1 MSDTQHKTNQLPI
14 VAVLIMGT
22 FIAILNQTL
31 LTTALPPIMRDL
43 NITPGL
49 AQWLTTVFMLVN
61 GIMIPV
67 TAFLIEKFTTRKLFM
82 AAMSLFTA
90 GTLIC
95 ALSFSFPALIA
106 GRVVQAAGAGI
117 MMPLMQTVLLLIFPK
132 EKRGSAMGMVG
143 LVIAFAPAVGPT
155 LSGWIVDRYPWEVLF
170 YLLLPFAVIDMIAAH
185 FILKNVTEQ
194 TSPKMDVTSIILS
207 SLGFGGIL
215 YGFSSAG
222 VAGWTGADV
231 LAGFAV
237 GSVALFWFIWRQ
249 LHLEEPILEFRV
261 FKYPMFTLATII
273 GMVVFMSMIGAAT
286 IVPMYMQDMRH
297 FTAMESGM
305 MLFPGA
311 VVMGLM
317 SPITGRIFD
326 KIGARILSITGLT
339 AIFVTTLLLTHLTK
353 TTPFAYLSTVY
364 AIRMVGMGMVLMP
377 VTTAGLNQ
385 LPRHL
390 IPHGTAMNN
399 TMRQMSGSIGTAV
412 LITIM
417 TQRALTDPAGP
428 SSDTAMIHGVNLAFM
443 TAAAL
448 SGIGLVLSFFIKQH
462 RRGRLD
468 GSRRKQAKGRLAI
481 HEK

>member
-1 MSDTQHKTNQLPI
+1 MSETKQTINKLPI
-14 VAVLIMGT
+14 VAVLITGT

-95 ALSFSFPALIA
+95 ALSFSFPVLIA
-106 GRVVQAAGAGI
+106 GRIVQAAGAGI

-143 LVIAFAPAVGPT
+143 LVIAFAPALGPT
-155 LSGWIVDRYPWEVLF
+155 LSGWIVDRYPWEILF
-170 YLLLPFAVIDMIAAH
+170 YLLLPFAVIDMVVAF

-194 TSPKMDVTSIILS
+194 TSPKMDAASIILS

-222 VAGWTGADV
+222 VDGWTSPDV
-231 LAGFAV
+231 LTGFAV
-237 GSVALFWFIWRQ
+237 GAVTLFWFIWRQ
-249 LHLEEPILEFRV
+249 LHLKEPILEFRV
-261 FKYPMFTLATII
+261 FKYPMFTLATVI
-273 GMVVFMSMIGAAT
+273 GMVVFMAMIGAAT
-286 IVPMYMQDMRH
+286 IVPIYMQDMRH

-339 AIFVTTLLLTHLTK
+339 AIFITTLLLSHLSEK
-353 TTPFAYLSTVY
+353 TPFAYLSIVY
-364 AIRMVGMGMVLMP
+364 AFRMVGMGMVLMP

-399 TMRQMSGSIGTAV
+399 TLRQMSGSIGTAI

-417 TQRALTDPAGP
+417 TQRALSDPAGP
-428 SSDTAMIHGVNLAFM
+428 GTETAMIHGVNLAFM
-443 TAAAL
+443 TAAGL
-448 SGIGLVLSFFIKQH
+448 SGIGLILAFFIKH
-462 RRGRLD
+462 NHRGRLNHHK
-468 GSRRKQAKGRLAI
+468 RKAAKSGFAL

>member
-1 MSDTQHKTNQLPI
+1 MKQTTNKLPI
-14 VAVLIMGT
+14 VAVLITGT

-31 LTTALPPIMRDL
+31 LTTAIPPIMRDL
-43 NITPGL
+43 QITPNL
-49 AQWLTTVFMLVN
+49 AQWLTTIFMLVN

-82 AAMSLFTA
+82 TAMGLFST

-95 ALSFSFPALIA
+95 ALSVSFPVLIV
-106 GRVVQAAGAGI
+106 GRIVQAAGAGI

-143 LVIAFAPAVGPT
+143 LVIAFAPALGPT
-155 LSGWIVDRYPWEVLF
+155 LSGWVVDHYPWEVLF
-170 YLLLPFAVIDMIAAH
+170 YLLLPFAVIDMIVAY

-194 TSPKMDVTSIILS
+194 TSPKLDTPSIILS

-215 YGFSSAG
+215 FGFGSAG
-222 VAGWTGADV
+222 VDGWTSFDV
-231 LAGFAV
+231 LASFAF
-237 GSVALFWFIWRQ
+237 GSVALVWFIRRQ
-249 LHLEEPILEFRV
+249 LRLEEPILEFRV
-261 FKYPMFTLATII
+261 FKYPMFTLATMI
-273 GMVVFMSMIGAAT
+273 GMVVFMAMIGAAT
-286 IVPMYMQDMRH
+286 IIPIYMQDMRH
-297 FTAMESGM
+297 FSAMESGK

-311 VVMGLM
+311 VAMGLM

-339 AIFVTTLLLTHLTK
+339 AIFITTLLLSQLSQS
-353 TTPFAYLSTVY
+353 TPFAYLSIVY
-364 AIRMVGMGMVLMP
+364 AIRMIGMGMVLMP

-399 TMRQMSGSIGTAV
+399 TMRQMAGSIGTAI

-428 SSDTAMIHGVNLAFM
+428 RSETAMIHGVNLAFM
-443 TAAAL
+443 AAA
-448 SGIGLVLSFFIKQH
+448 GLAGLGLILSFFIK
-462 RRGRLD
+462 
-468 GSRRKQAKGRLAI
+468 RKQRRREQPKNHLAFD
-481 HEK
+481 KNS

>member
-1 MSDTQHKTNQLPI
+1 MSETQHKTNQLPI

-170 YLLLPFAVIDMIAAH
+170 YL
-185 FILKNVTEQ
+185 
-194 TSPKMDVTSIILS
+194 SPVRRD
-207 SLGFGGIL
+207 
-215 YGFSSAG
+215 
-222 VAGWTGADV
+222 
-231 LAGFAV
+231 
-237 GSVALFWFIWRQ
+237 
-249 LHLEEPILEFRV
+249 
-261 FKYPMFTLATII
+261 
-273 GMVVFMSMIGAAT
+273 
-286 IVPMYMQDMRH
+286 RH
-297 FTAMESGM
+297 
-305 MLFPGA
+305 
-311 VVMGLM
+311 
-317 SPITGRIFD
+317 D
-326 KIGARILSITGLT
+326 C
-339 AIFVTTLLLTHLTK
+339 
-353 TTPFAYLSTVY
+353 
-364 AIRMVGMGMVLMP
+364 
-377 VTTAGLNQ
+377 
-385 LPRHL
+385 
-390 IPHGTAMNN
+390 
-399 TMRQMSGSIGTAV
+399 
-412 LITIM
+412 
-417 TQRALTDPAGP
+417 RALYFKKCHRTDIA
-428 SSDTAMIHGVNLAFM
+428 
-443 TAAAL
+443 
-448 SGIGLVLSFFIKQH
+448 
-462 RRGRLD
+462 
-468 GSRRKQAKGRLAI
+468 
-481 HEK
+481 

>member
-1 MSDTQHKTNQLPI
+1 MSETQHTTNKLPI
-14 VAVLIMGT
+14 VAVLITGT

-31 LTTALPPIMRDL
+31 LTTALPPIMKDL

-49 AQWLTTVFMLVN
+49 AQWLTTIFMLVN

-82 AAMSLFTA
+82 AAMALFTA

-95 ALSFSFPALIA
+95 ALSFSFPVLIV
-106 GRVVQAAGAGI
+106 GRIVQAAGAGI

-143 LVIAFAPAVGPT
+143 LVIAFAPAIGPT

-170 YLLLPFAVIDMIAAH
+170 YLLLPFAIIDMIVAY

-194 TSPKMDVTSIILS
+194 TSPKMDVPSIILS

-222 VAGWTGADV
+222 VVGWTGVDV
-231 LAGFAV
+231 LIGFAV
-237 GSVALFWFIWRQ
+237 GSVTLFWFIWRQ
-249 LHLEEPILEFRV
+249 LHLKEPILEFRV
-261 FKYPMFTLATII
+261 FKYPMFTLATVI
-273 GMVVFMSMIGAAT
+273 GMVVFMAMIGAAT
-286 IVPMYMQDMRH
+286 IVPIYMQDMRH

-339 AIFVTTLLLTHLTK
+339 AIFVTTLLLTHLST

-364 AIRMVGMGMVLMP
+364 AIRMIGMGMVLMP

-417 TQRALTDPAGP
+417 TQRALADPAGP
-428 SSDTAMIHGVNLAFM
+428 GSDTAMIHGVNLAFM

-448 SGIGLVLSFFIKQH
+448 SGIGLILSFFIKQNH
-462 RRGRLD
+462 RGRLD
-468 GSRRKQAKGRLAI
+468 DRRRKQAKSRLVL

>member
-1 MSDTQHKTNQLPI
+1 MSETERTTNKLPI
-14 VAVLIMGT
+14 VAVLITGT

-31 LTTALPPIMRDL
+31 LTTALPPIMEDL

-49 AQWLTTVFMLVN
+49 AQWLTTIFMLVN

-82 AAMSLFTA
+82 TAMSLFTA

-95 ALSFSFPALIA
+95 ALSFSFPVLIV
-106 GRVVQAAGAGI
+106 GRIVQAAGAGI

-143 LVIAFAPAVGPT
+143 LVIAFAPAIGPT

-170 YLLLPFAVIDMIAAH
+170 YLLLPFAVIDVIVAY

-194 TSPKMDVTSIILS
+194 TSPKLDVASIILS

-222 VAGWTGADV
+222 VSGWSSADV
-231 LAGFAV
+231 LIGFAV
-237 GSVALFWFIWRQ
+237 GGITLVWFIWRQ

-261 FKYPMFTLATII
+261 FQYPMFTLATVI
-273 GMVVFMSMIGAAT
+273 GMVVFMAMIGAAT
-286 IVPMYMQDMRH
+286 IVPIYMQDMRH

-311 VVMGLM
+311 VMMGLM

-326 KIGARILSITGLT
+326 KIGARTLSITGLT
-339 AIFVTTLLLTHLTK
+339 AIFITTLLLTHLSE
-353 TTPFAYLSTVY
+353 TTPFAYLSVVY
-364 AIRMVGMGMVLMP
+364 AVRMIGMGMVLMP

-417 TQRALTDPAGP
+417 TQRALADPAGP
-428 SSDTAMIHGVNLAFM
+428 GSETAMIHGVNVAFM
-443 TAAAL
+443 AAAVL
-448 SGIGLVLSFFIKQH
+448 AGIGLVLSFFIKQNH
-462 RRGRLD
+462 R
-468 GSRRKQAKGRLAI
+468 GSLGDRRKKQTKSRLVF
-481 HEK
+481 HEE

>member
-1 MSDTQHKTNQLPI
+1 
-14 VAVLIMGT
+14 
-22 FIAILNQTL
+22 
-31 LTTALPPIMRDL
+31 
-43 NITPGL
+43 
-49 AQWLTTVFMLVN
+49 
-61 GIMIPV
+61 
-67 TAFLIEKFTTRKLFM
+67 M

-215 YGFSSAG
+215 YAFSSAG

-237 GSVALFWFIWRQ
+237 GSVTLFWFIWRQ

-317 SPITGRIFD
+317 SPITGRI
-326 KIGARILSITGLT
+326 
-339 AIFVTTLLLTHLTK
+339 LTK
-353 TTPFAYLSTVY
+353 SRADLEHHRFDGDLRDHIALDPSDKDDAFCVFVCRLCDSDGRHGDGAHACYNSRLEPAPAPFDSSRNGHEQYDE
-364 AIRMVGMGMVLMP
+364 
-377 VTTAGLNQ
+377 
-385 LPRHL
+385 
-390 IPHGTAMNN
+390 
-399 TMRQMSGSIGTAV
+399 
-412 LITIM
+412 
-417 TQRALTDPAGP
+417 TDVRIDRDGC
-428 SSDTAMIHGVNLAFM
+428 SHHHHDTACAGRSCRSVFGYGDDSRRQSGVYD
-443 TAAAL
+443 
-448 SGIGLVLSFFIKQH
+448 
-462 RRGRLD
+462 RGRIVGNRI
-468 GSRRKQAKGRLAI
+468 GSLI
-481 HEK
+481 LY

>member
-1 MSDTQHKTNQLPI
+1 MSETQQKINKMPI
-14 VAVLIMGT
+14 VAVLITGT

-95 ALSFSFPALIA
+95 ALSFSFPALIV
-106 GRVVQAAGAGI
+106 GRIVQAAGAGI

-143 LVIAFAPAVGPT
+143 LVIAFAPALGPT

-170 YLLLPFAVIDMIAAH
+170 YLLLPFAIIDMIIAS

-194 TSPKMDVTSIILS
+194 TSPKMDVPSIILS
-207 SLGFGGIL
+207 SFGFGGIL

-222 VAGWTGADV
+222 VDGWTGPDV
-231 LAGFAV
+231 LAGFAIGAV
-237 GSVALFWFIWRQ
+237 TLFWFIWRQ
-249 LHLEEPILEFRV
+249 LHLKEPILEFRV
-261 FKYPMFTLATII
+261 FKYPMFTLATVI
-273 GMVVFMSMIGAAT
+273 GMVVFMAMIGAAT
-286 IVPMYMQDMRH
+286 IVPIYMQDMRH

-326 KIGARILSITGLT
+326 KIGARVLSITGLT
-339 AIFVTTLLLTHLTK
+339 TIFVTTLLLTHLSEA
-353 TTPFAYLSTVY
+353 TPFAYLSTVY
-364 AIRMVGMGMVLMP
+364 AFRMVGMGMVLMP

-399 TMRQMSGSIGTAV
+399 TMRQMSGSIGTAI

-417 TQRALTDPAGP
+417 TQRALADPAGP
-428 SSDTAMIHGVNLAFM
+428 GSETAMIHGVNLAFM
-443 TAAAL
+443 TAAGL
-448 SGIGLVLSFFIKQH
+448 SGVGLVLAFFIKH
-462 RRGRLD
+462 NRRGPLNDR
-468 GSRRKQAKGRLAI
+468 RRKPAKSRLVL
-481 HEK
+481 HEE